1 MSRDRGRAGKRRP
14 TPGRLVLEDGFL
26 KAALATGFR
35 LPERRHGLLSI
46 GTLRDKTR
54 FLPSARLLSTLGFT
68 LYATRNTSRFLED
81 NGVPNV
87 RLYKIH
93 ERRRPSLLEYISP
106 ERLDLIINIPAGYD
120 RQELTDGYIIRRRA
134 IDFGIPLITNLQL
147 AELFSWWSRT
157 TGTSRRPPRWRWAER
172 RAPPRSR
179 PAGGRRP
186 GRTRFDR
193 IGAGAGRGRRPRS
206 RRARCD
212 DAGGTRSGSEVRRS
226 WPAPRPDR

>member
-147 AELFSWWSRT
+147 AELFVKSIATKGPGDLMVEPYDRYVASASPLAL
-157 TGTSRRPPRWRWAER
+157 GGAEG
-172 RAPPRSR
+172 S
-179 PAGGRRP
+179 PALAAGRRP
-186 GRTRFDR
+186 ATRPDK
-193 IGAGAGRGRRPRS
+193 
-206 RRARCD
+206 
-212 DAGGTRSGSEVRRS
+212 V
-226 WPAPRPDR
+226 RPDRRRRGQGKAAPISPSTL